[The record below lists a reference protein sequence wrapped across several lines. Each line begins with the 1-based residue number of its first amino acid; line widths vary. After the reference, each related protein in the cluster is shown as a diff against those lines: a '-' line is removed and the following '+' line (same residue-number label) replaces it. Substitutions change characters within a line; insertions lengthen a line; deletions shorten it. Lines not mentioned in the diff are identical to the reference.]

1 MKSKAKFFRGVSSL
15 SNKSS
20 KSVSKFFPY
29 INEIRRGLLF
39 SMGLFAVT
47 SVAGFIFFER
57 IISFILGFFDF
68 KGINIVFTNPFQFF
82 SLALNCG
89 LMVGTIIIIPVLV
102 YELLRFL
109 KPALLPYEYKLLASI
124 LPLAIILFIFGFVY
138 GVAMMK
144 YVVQIF
150 YQSSLKLGIGNVL
163 DVESFLSNVLV
174 TGILM
179 GIAFLFPIVMT
190 VFMQLKI
197 VKHQLF
203 VKQRPIAYLIGV
215 IFVMLLPP
223 PDLISDVILF
233 APLFIL
239 FELTLILNRLILKT
253 HLM

>member
-1 MKSKAKFFRGVSSL
+1 MKSKEIF
-15 SNKSS
+15 SS

-29 INEIRRGLLF
+29 IAEIRRGLIFTVL
-39 SMGLFAVT
+39 LFAVAAG
-47 SVAGFIFFER
+47 VGFIFFEK
-57 IISFILGFFDF
+57 IIGLILGIFDF

-89 LMVGTIIIIPVLV
+89 IMIGTIVIIPVLI
-102 YELLRFL
+102 YEILKFL
-109 KPALLPYEYKLLASI
+109 KPALLPREYKLLASI
-124 LPLAIILFIFGFVY
+124 LPLALILFVFGFVY

-163 DVESFLSNVLV
+163 DVESFLSNVLI
-174 TGILM
+174 TGVLM
-179 GIAFLFPIVMT
+179 GVAFLFPIIMT
-190 VFMQLKI
+190 VLMQLKL
-197 VKHQLF
+197 VKHNLF
-203 VKQRPIAYLIGV
+203 VKQRPIAYIVGI

-223 PDLISDVILF
+223 PDLISDIILF
-233 APLFIL
+233 TPLLIL